1 MLTPMKS
8 GVFKRSTG
16 LGVIPPFCSQNTS
29 NRGRG
34 PNISD
39 FLPRHKIFN
48 YILKKPGREVET

>member
-8 GVFKRSTG
+8 VVIKRSTR
-16 LGVIPPFCSQNTS
+16 LGVIPLFCSQNKS

-48 YILKKPGREVET
+48 YILKRPGREAET